1 MPEQVLYGIKLLAQA
16 SPRPMRAEPRWTWTN
31 ESGDDCDGG
40 QVYLVAGGWVSGGST
55 DSTETLVEGDSA
67 WTTHQP
73 LWAGIGDARILT
85 YNNIPFMFGGNLGPA
100 VSGELH
106 LQHSHWLRASQWAF
120 SWFFMA

>member
-1 MPEQVLYGIKLLAQA
+1 MPELVLYGIRLLNNTLKL
-16 SPRPMRAEPRWTWTN
+16 S

-73 LWAGIGDARILT
+73 LWTGIVDARMLT
-85 YNNIPFMFGGNLGPA
+85 YNNIPYMFGGNLGPP

-106 LQHSHWLRASQWAF
+106 LQHSHWSRASQWAF